1 MPNIYRILT
10 LNAISEAGLKRFP
23 EQTYSVSSDEADPDA
38 ILLRSRDMHGMA
50 IGPSVKAVGRA
61 GAGVNNIPVL
71 ELSRCGIP
79 VFNAPGGNANAVK
92 ELVVAGLLMGARNLV
107 PAMRFVAD
115 LSAENGALD
124 EKVESAKKHYSGTE
138 LPGHT
143 LGIIGLGK
151 IGSLVADAAIKLG
164 MRVLG
169 FDPEITVDAAWKL
182 PSQVKRAHSIEDV
195 LMHAEFV
202 TVHVPLT
209 ESTRHL
215 INAPRIQRM
224 RPGSVL
230 LNFARDGIV
239 ENEAVLEA
247 LKGRRLKCYIC
258 DFPRRDLASHPEV
271 IAFPHLGASTVQA
284 EDNCAEMVVDE
295 VRDFLENGNILNSVN
310 YPDVVMMR
318 ESPYRIV
325 IANANVPNMVGQI
338 STAMASANLNIHNMI
353 NKSRSDFAYTLVD
366 VDSPIPPELC
376 ERIAA
381 IDGVLSVRDV
391 SVTGP

>member
-1 MPNIYRILT
+1 
-10 LNAISEAGLKRFP
+10 
-23 EQTYSVSSDEADPDA
+23 
-38 ILLRSRDMHGMA
+38 
-50 IGPSVKAVGRA
+50 
-61 GAGVNNIPVL
+61 
-71 ELSRCGIP
+71 
-79 VFNAPGGNANAVK
+79 
-92 ELVVAGLLMGARNLV
+92 
-107 PAMRFVAD
+107 
-115 LSAENGALD
+115 
-124 EKVESAKKHYSGTE
+124 
-138 LPGHT
+138 
-143 LGIIGLGK
+143 
-151 IGSLVADAAIKLG
+151 
-164 MRVLG
+164 
-169 FDPEITVDAAWKL
+169 
-182 PSQVKRAHSIEDV
+182 
-195 LMHAEFV
+195 
-202 TVHVPLT
+202 
-209 ESTRHL
+209 
-215 INAPRIQRM
+215 
-224 RPGSVL
+224 
-230 LNFARDGIV
+230 
-239 ENEAVLEA
+239 VLEA
-247 LKGRRLKCYIC
+247 LKGKRLKCYIC